1 MSKRKFEQ
9 NMLEQIKRV
18 DEGLALTVLK
28 MLVRPA
34 FKRALKKAAKD
45 PEVQTKVD
53 AVNKAT
59 KDLQKTIKQYKKLG
73 RKLPWEK

>member
-9 NMLEQIKRV
+9 NMLEQINRV
-18 DEGLALTVLK
+18 DEGLALAVLK

-34 FKRALKKAAKD
+34 FKRALQKAAKD
-45 PEVQTKVD
+45 PEVQVKID

-59 KDLQKTIKQYKKLG
+59 KELEKTIKQYRKLG